1 MGSTKFNTGE
11 SISLFGSKMQD
22 DGYYYDL
29 ESFFKHA
36 QHKAKIPPARPP
48 LFVTVSPHSS
58 FHQTTFSPSP
68 IFYKNDT

>member
-48 LFVTVSPHSS
+48 LFVFIPCAAIAHEGFTR
-58 FHQTTFSPSP
+58 
-68 IFYKNDT
+68 